1 LDARIES
8 AKRLLANHGI
18 SLAEIAL
25 DTGFSEQSHFS
36 RAFRASTGISPGAWR
51 REMAS

>member
-8 AKRLLANHGI
+8 AKRLLAKHNI

-36 RAFRASTGISPGAWR
+36 RAFRASTGVSPGAWR
-51 REMAS
+51 RQMAS